1 MVSFVKKDRVVV
13 LTTHNLE
20 EADYLSDR
28 VLVLHTGQVKAIGD
42 PLSLKQR
49 YGSGYQ
55 VRMVADNSIAK
66 AVAND
71 ILKVEDI
78 CLHSVLLS
86 DNLIRFYF

>member
-1 MVSFVKKDRVVV
+1 MVSLVKKDRVVV

-42 PLSLKQR
+42 PLSLKQK

-55 VRMVADNSIAK
+55 VRMVVDQSIAK
-66 AVAND
+66 PVAGD
-71 ILKVEDI
+71 IIKVI
-78 CLHSVLLS
+78 
-86 DNLIRFYF
+86 FPQ